1 MVNIYFG
8 RMDENFY
15 ALAYP
20 IFIVVCSVVWY
31 SLLRLS
37 STCWC
42 EQIRGTPVDNREGW
56 FRRI

>member
-20 IFIVVCSVVWY
+20 IFIVVCSVV
-31 SLLRLS
+31 
-37 STCWC
+37 
-42 EQIRGTPVDNREGW
+42 
-56 FRRI
+56 